1 MVTGTCNLS
10 RTREH
15 TWDSCFQNAA
25 KSKPPVGTYSFLEAR
40 SVINNTKP
48 QRRSGPLCSWGLVLN
63 GLGADWILVDFQ
75 GHREGHV
82 SCQAAAAT
90 GGHLTGVMLKP
101 CALPRVSTPA
111 PVLSLRLE
119 SANAFHQYWLCLK

>member
-1 MVTGTCNLS
+1 MLQRASLQLALTHSWKPDQSLT
-10 RTREH
+10 T
-15 TWDSCFQNAA
+15 QNP
-25 KSKPPVGTYSFLEAR
+25 KGDQV
-40 SVINNTKP
+40 
-48 QRRSGPLCSWGLVLN
+48 LCSWGLLLN

-90 GGHLTGVMLKP
+90 RGHLTGVMLKP